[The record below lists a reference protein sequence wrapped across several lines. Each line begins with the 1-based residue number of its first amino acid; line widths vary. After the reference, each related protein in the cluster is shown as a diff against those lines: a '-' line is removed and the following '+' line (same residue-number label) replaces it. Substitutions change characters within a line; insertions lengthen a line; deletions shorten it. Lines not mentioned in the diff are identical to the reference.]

1 MRKSREVECTGFL
14 STDYVDSV
22 DFAHVE
28 CGMFP
33 LSSSVERQAAP
44 ESHLIVADAVIAR
57 REDNCDEAEL
67 RLAMR
72 ANTLYFN
79 QHNCRFTWE
88 PMISNRTIRLYVFDP
103 DDIWQS
109 TEMDITSAEGRQ
121 ALISLLVN
129 WSLCSVDSLEFD
141 PSIRYVVD
149 RKVSDP
155 YLKIDVHKRCFGAAE
170 RLTGHHARYF
180 AASTT
185 PESMD
190 TPAFLLK
197 DVWTTMSSSSAGDT
211 HEILF
216 LKALRDAF
224 GRTDKLKDS
233 FSHLVSTGPVYVNQG
248 GVLILDSTV
257 TAFAG
262 LLSTAQGETKDS
274 GDNQG
279 SSTSCIQGS
288 SSSRFQSS
296 SSSHVR
302 QHRRTVSRWPGNMIS
317 AADNPSQV
325 VIAIADAMVALN
337 AAFVKCK
344 VLHGNLSDQA
354 IQFQKTADGIR
365 GGTGGV

>member
-1 MRKSREVECTGFL
+1 MDMEAHLLIAAKRKRHNTCYWDFTYTSDHRGKGRDNDPHGKGPDNEPWMERPANYPLDAWASDILEWAGFPVAGVSVDSQQSDDVEHSNHFKFTVWKANEIAPCFRSFVLFVVHHVKASLSQHNVTALFQPEDCRLILPFMRKSREVECTGFL

-155 YLKIDVHKRCFGAAE
+155 YLKIDVHKVGE
-170 RLTGHHARYF
+170 
-180 AASTT
+180 
-185 PESMD
+185 
-190 TPAFLLK
+190 
-197 DVWTTMSSSSAGDT
+197 
-211 HEILF
+211 
-216 LKALRDAF
+216 
-224 GRTDKLKDS
+224 
-233 FSHLVSTGPVYVNQG
+233 STG
-248 GVLILDSTV
+248 
-257 TAFAG
+257 
-262 LLSTAQGETKDS
+262 
-274 GDNQG
+274 
-279 SSTSCIQGS
+279 
-288 SSSRFQSS
+288 
-296 SSSHVR
+296 
-302 QHRRTVSRWPGNMIS
+302 
-317 AADNPSQV
+317 
-325 VIAIADAMVALN
+325 
-337 AAFVKCK
+337 K
-344 VLHGNLSDQA
+344 VGH
-354 IQFQKTADGIR
+354 
-365 GGTGGV
+365 

>member
-1 MRKSREVECTGFL
+1 
-14 STDYVDSV
+14 
-22 DFAHVE
+22 
-28 CGMFP
+28 MFP

-155 YLKIDVHKRCFGAAE
+155 YLKIDVHKVGESTGKRCFGAAE